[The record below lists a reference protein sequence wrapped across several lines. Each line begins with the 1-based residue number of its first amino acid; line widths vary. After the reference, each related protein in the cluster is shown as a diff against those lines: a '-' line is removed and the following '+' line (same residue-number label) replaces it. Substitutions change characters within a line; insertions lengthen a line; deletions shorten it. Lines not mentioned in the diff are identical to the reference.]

1 AELRLRSVAAIA
13 RSGFA
18 KSGKNRQIA
27 WKNSEKMTIELD
39 DSTLAK
45 AQTTEQEIK
54 MLIAIALFKEEILTL
69 GQAAACIGTSQ
80 K

>member
-1 AELRLRSVAAIA
+1 
-13 RSGFA
+13 
-18 KSGKNRQIA
+18 
-27 WKNSEKMTIELD
+27 MTIELD

-69 GQAAACIGTSQ
+69 GQAAALAKVPQLIFQKELGKRKIGVHYGVEELHQDLKHLNSY
-80 K
+80 

>member
-1 AELRLRSVAAIA
+1 
-13 RSGFA
+13 
-18 KSGKNRQIA
+18 
-27 WKNSEKMTIELD
+27 MTIELD

-69 GQAAACIGTSQ
+69 GQAAALAKVPQLIFQKELGKRKIGVHYGVEELREDLNHLNSY
-80 K
+80 